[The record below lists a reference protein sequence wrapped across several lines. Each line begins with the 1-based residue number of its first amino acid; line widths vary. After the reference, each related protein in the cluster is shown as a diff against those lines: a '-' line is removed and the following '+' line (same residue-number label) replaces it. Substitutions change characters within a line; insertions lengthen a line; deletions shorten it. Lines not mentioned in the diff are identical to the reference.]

1 MMRSRLRNRYWKAEV
16 KKTENYFTSK
26 DVSVSLLRKSKKD
39 YLAKLNEKK
48 IIDNKCLWKTVK
60 LFL

>member
-1 MMRSRLRNRYWKAEV
+1 MTRSRLRNRYWKAEV
-16 KKTENYFTSK
+16 KKTESYFTSK

-48 IIDNKCLWKTVK
+48 NYR
-60 LFL
+60 